1 MIPANIMTEQRHSGV
16 ERALVPHDDAPVLA
30 LAVKRACLP
39 VKTTPAPVTLN
50 QRGPAAFLEGGG

>member
-1 MIPANIMTEQRHSGV
+1 MTEQRHSGV
-16 ERALVPHDDAPVLA
+16 ERAIMGDDGAPVLA

-50 QRGPAAFLEGGG
+50 QRGPAAFWGGGG